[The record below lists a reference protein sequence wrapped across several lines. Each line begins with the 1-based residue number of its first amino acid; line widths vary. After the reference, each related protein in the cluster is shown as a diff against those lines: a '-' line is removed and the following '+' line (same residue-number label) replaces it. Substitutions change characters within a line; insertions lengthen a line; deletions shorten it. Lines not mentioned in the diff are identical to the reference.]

1 MGLEYFNYWSFFL
14 SYFLQKMVVMMGVH
28 DERSKRRIIA
38 AVANFHGNPHQSSNS
53 SLCIL
58 ALFLSFS
65 FEKTT
70 FFSCS
75 WVFFTEKQKLFITY
89 ILWFWGSLRVMN
101 WNPWDMTLVLS
112 LSCSWLFIEK
122 PKFLITHIQSVFGI
136 LYGLWIQKKNENF

>member
-75 WVFFTEKQKLFITY
+75 
-89 ILWFWGSLRVMN
+89 
-101 WNPWDMTLVLS
+101 
-112 LSCSWLFIEK
+112 
-122 PKFLITHIQSVFGI
+122 
-136 LYGLWIQKKNENF
+136 